1 MSLDNSNLNSLTK
14 KELIELI
21 NGLRT
26 ENSVL
31 KELQTYMNQSNER
44 LEKLEREQ
52 NRHIQ
57 YQMRDTIEISGIP
70 TSVKQNDLEGEVLK
84 IFETAGVEVNGY
96 KLDYYHI
103 QACHRIG
110 KKGVTICKFVNR
122 KFANNA
128 IYSGKNLKVKEL
140 YGTNS
145 GVYINS
151 SLCKEYGFLNFQIR
165 NAKKQGKIFRWKLKH
180 GVNLIQVQE
189 GNGFTEISHK
199 NDLIKLGII
208 NE

>member
-1 MSLDNSNLNSLTK
+1 MSILNNMSLDNSNLNSLTK

-70 TSVKQNDLEGEVLK
+70 TSVKQNDLEGKVLK

-96 KLDYYHI
+96 KLDYYQI
-103 QACHRIG
+103 QACHKIG

-128 IYSGKNLKVKEL
+128 IYSGKNLK
-140 YGTNS
+140 
-145 GVYINS
+145 
-151 SLCKEYGFLNFQIR
+151 
-165 NAKKQGKIFRWKLKH
+165 GK
-180 GVNLIQVQE
+180 
-189 GNGFTEISHK
+189 
-199 NDLIKLGII
+199 
-208 NE
+208 

>member
-21 NGLRT
+21 NGLKT

-31 KELQTYMNQSNER
+31 KELQIYINQSNEK

-96 KLDYYHI
+96 KLDYYQI

-110 KKGVTICKFVNR
+110 KKGVTCKFDNQ

-128 IYSGKNLKVKEL
+128 IYSGKNLKGKEL

-145 GVYINS
+145 GVYI
-151 SLCKEYGFLNFQIR
+151 
-165 NAKKQGKIFRWKLKH
+165 
-180 GVNLIQVQE
+180 
-189 GNGFTEISHK
+189 
-199 NDLIKLGII
+199 
-208 NE
+208 

>member
-31 KELQTYMNQSNER
+31 KELQIYMNQSNER

-70 TSVKQNDLEGEVLK
+70 ISVKQNVLEGEVLK

-96 KLDYYHI
+96 ILDYYQI
-103 QACHRIG
+103 QACHRIR
-110 KKGVTICKFVNR
+110 KNGVTICKFVNR

-128 IYSGKNLKVKEL
+128 IYSGWQKSQRKRIIRYQLRGIYKQFTLQGIWFFEL
-140 YGTNS
+140 SN
-145 GVYINS
+145 
-151 SLCKEYGFLNFQIR
+151 
-165 NAKKQGKIFRWKLKH
+165 
-180 GVNLIQVQE
+180 
-189 GNGFTEISHK
+189 
-199 NDLIKLGII
+199 
-208 NE
+208 